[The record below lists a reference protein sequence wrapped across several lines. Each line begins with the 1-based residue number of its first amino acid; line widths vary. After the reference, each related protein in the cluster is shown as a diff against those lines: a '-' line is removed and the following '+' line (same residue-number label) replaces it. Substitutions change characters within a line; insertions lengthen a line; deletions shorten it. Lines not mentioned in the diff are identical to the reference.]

1 MTPPTESPMTST
13 LHISATDL
21 ERAVT
26 AGLAAKVGPKAT
38 ASVSFGDDR
47 IDVKVSGISKT
58 FGIGPFSKTFEFG
71 GTIYV
76 RSVPSPVAG
85 CVALEWGLASFPE
98 MVRPIINDVIDSAL
112 TNAAP
117 LKPAIVREHS
127 RSQLLVLDPAKL
139 DIGQGPLGRWFN
151 VTSLKIPGDAG
162 AAISLAGTL
171 TL

>member
-1 MTPPTESPMTST
+1 MTPPPKSPMTST

-21 ERAVT
+21 ERSVT

-38 ASVSFGDDR
+38 ASVSFGNDR
-47 IDVKVSGISKT
+47 IDVKVAGISKAFGIGPISKT
-58 FGIGPFSKTFEFG
+58 FDLG

-76 RSVPSPVAG
+76 RSVPSPVVG
-85 CVALEWGLASFPE
+85 CVALEWGMASFPE
-98 MVRPIINDVIDSAL
+98 MIRPIINDVIDGAL

-117 LKPAIVREHS
+117 LRPAIVREHS

>member
-1 MTPPTESPMTST
+1 MRGTVTE
-13 LHISATDL
+13 
-21 ERAVT
+21 E
-26 AGLAAKVGPKAT
+26 
-38 ASVSFGDDR
+38 SVSVMRHRASMVPGSGKSSSGRTSRYPNLPGSTVNDCTLRATSEPSAF
-47 IDVKVSGISKT
+47 VNTVS
-58 FGIGPFSKTFEFG
+58 
-71 GTIYV
+71 
-76 RSVPSPVAG
+76 SVPSPVVG
-85 CVALEWGLASFPE
+85 CVALEWGMASFPE
-98 MVRPIINDVIDSAL
+98 MIRPIINDVIDGAL